1 MQWRRKTEGDLR
13 NLFAN
18 VLQIILH
25 RVLLIA
31 RVKVSRLCSTINFTQ
46 DYFRQQ
52 SPQNREQNR
61 KVAAEEFHFR
71 DADDLPSGSEL
82 LTKSDSELVFS
93 VDMV

>member
-1 MQWRRKTEGDLR
+1 MHGRRKREGDLR
-13 NLFAN
+13 NLFA
-18 VLQIILH
+18 
-25 RVLLIA
+25 
-31 RVKVSRLCSTINFTQ
+31 TQ
-46 DYFRQQ
+46 
-52 SPQNREQNR
+52 SREQNR